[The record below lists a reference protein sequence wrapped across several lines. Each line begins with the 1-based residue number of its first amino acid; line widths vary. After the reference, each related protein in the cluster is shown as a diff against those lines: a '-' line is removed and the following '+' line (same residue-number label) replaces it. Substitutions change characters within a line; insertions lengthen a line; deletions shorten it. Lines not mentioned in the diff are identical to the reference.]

1 MLVPVRCFTCNKVIA
16 PKFKEFKKLQKTND
30 NVSEI
35 FKELEIKRYC
45 CKRMLLTS
53 VESFDELSQY
63 TNSLPI
69 KVTVSKDYTSDR
81 IFSGDLRSSDF
92 VSTQQKKI
100 VLVNVKMEA
109 AKSLKN
115 GYNNCRFESYQ
126 RSFTI

>member
-16 PKFKEFKKLQKTND
+16 PIFKYFKKLQKTHD

-63 TNSLPI
+63 TNSLPT
-69 KVTVSKDYTSDR
+69 KVTVSEDYTSDR
-81 IFSGDLRSSDF
+81 IFLA
-92 VSTQQKKI
+92 I
-100 VLVNVKMEA
+100 
-109 AKSLKN
+109 
-115 GYNNCRFESYQ
+115 
-126 RSFTI
+126 

>member
-63 TNSLPI
+63 TNSLPT
-69 KVTVSKDYTSDR
+69 KVTVSEDYTSDR
-81 IFSGDLRSSDF
+81 IF
-92 VSTQQKKI
+92 QAI
-100 VLVNVKMEA
+100 
-109 AKSLKN
+109 
-115 GYNNCRFESYQ
+115 
-126 RSFTI
+126 